1 MRWHFGWLLITRE
14 QNLTLNLYPPE
25 ARSLFQCSNVRRGGY
40 SGWHWA
46 IRVGTMLMMISPRR
60 RKVNGAVIF
69 DVSAWLAGGNGD
81 AAKKRKK
88 FQSFFSL
95 VCVVFGWVFWGWF
108 MGWVG
113 VLFWFGGVVKKT
125 LFSGTRKYSRLF
137 TVWSNGLF

>member
-25 ARSLFQCSNVRRGGY
+25 ARTLFQCSNVRRGGY

-46 IRVGTMLMMISPRR
+46 TRVGTMLMMMSPKR

-88 FQSFFSL
+88 FYSFFLWFVWFLAGCFGVNLWDEWECFIDLAVLWRRPFFPVLGSIRVFSL
-95 VCVVFGWVFWGWF
+95 FE
-108 MGWVG
+108 
-113 VLFWFGGVVKKT
+113 
-125 LFSGTRKYSRLF
+125 SI
-137 TVWSNGLF
+137 GLF